1 MCPNIPVKQQVK
13 MNRLSGLSGQGAQK
27 QVRLWMAMQVRDP
40 SSHIPGSG
48 HPVSGRFLQHLNN
61 LVLLELSGINL
72 HGKLSALRFRQ

>member
-48 HPVSGRFLQHLNN
+48 HPGNSWCPPGGGGPDLAAVITRVPRSR
-61 LVLLELSGINL
+61 
-72 HGKLSALRFRQ
+72 